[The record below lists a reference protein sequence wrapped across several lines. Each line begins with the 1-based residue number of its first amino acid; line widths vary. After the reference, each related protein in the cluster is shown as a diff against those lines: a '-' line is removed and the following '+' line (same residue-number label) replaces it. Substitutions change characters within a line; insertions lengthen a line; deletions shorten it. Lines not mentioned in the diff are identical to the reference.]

1 MGIFAL
7 DGASAA
13 NGSTN
18 GSWLRGSRGRARSR
32 ALVQQGHV
40 RLDGK
45 RVTDGARKLRT
56 GDVLTLAL
64 PHATTVVRVR
74 AGAEKRGS
82 FAVAARLT
90 RCSGPDSIPRGFGPR
105 NSAGLGN
112 SRMIPLYVNMLN
124 LAAAPEAFVGCPVV
138 AAEASRQG
146 VRNG

>member
-1 MGIFAL
+1 MAALGSQRLDKWLVVARFAR
-7 DGASAA
+7 
-13 NGSTN
+13 T
-18 GSWLRGSRGRARSR
+18 RSLAQ

-82 FAVAARLT
+82 FAVARELYEVL
-90 RCSGPDSIPRGFGPR
+90 GPD
-105 NSAGLGN
+105 
-112 SRMIPLYVNMLN
+112 
-124 LAAAPEAFVGCPVV
+124 
-138 AAEASRQG
+138 
-146 VRNG
+146 